1 VSPRGV
7 KVTLCVLMGREK
19 LMPLA
24 THAALSGFRDLPE
37 ATLLR
42 QYACFFPLGQNGN
55 CGEIVAQSV

>member
-1 VSPRGV
+1 
-7 KVTLCVLMGREK
+7 MGREK